1 MRRIRQQKNGDE
13 YLYFYTE
20 KHYTGDGTW
29 ETERPISGK
38 EYIQYL
44 MEGDISLHAV
54 HKMKYRFN
62 YEGHRF
68 EIDVYPFSDER
79 AIMRAAMPK
88 DKDEIAIPPEVKIL
102 REVTN
107 DPAYRNSQLAKMQ
120 RL

>member
-1 MRRIRQQKNGDE
+1 MKGSLIVVGFFALGLLAGRSGCMP
-13 YLYFYTE
+13 
-20 KHYTGDGTW
+20 TW
-29 ETERPISGK
+29 
-38 EYIQYL
+38 L